1 MPELINKS
9 VAGKNK
15 VGGWK
20 QNQEVKGQD
29 GSENFHIVISELR
42 VLRELLS
49 ERQNFYFRVSDEAA
63 KPEI

>member
-20 QNQEVKGQD
+20 QNQEVKDED
-29 GSENFHIVISELR
+29 GSENFHIVISCVEP
-42 VLRELLS
+42 
-49 ERQNFYFRVSDEAA
+49 RVS
-63 KPEI
+63 